1 MRQAAIGAAGV
12 GAILLTLAGVEN
24 WSMGQ
29 PSTRSEVSQVVA
41 KLTPACRPIL
51 QTRFKQKIVQEGR
64 PLTRREVDGLAD
76 GIRDC
81 DRIDQQVSGLN
92 DG

>member
-29 PSTRSEVSQVVA
+29 PSTRS
-41 KLTPACRPIL
+41 
-51 QTRFKQKIVQEGR
+51 
-64 PLTRREVDGLAD
+64 
-76 GIRDC
+76 
-81 DRIDQQVSGLN
+81 
-92 DG
+92 